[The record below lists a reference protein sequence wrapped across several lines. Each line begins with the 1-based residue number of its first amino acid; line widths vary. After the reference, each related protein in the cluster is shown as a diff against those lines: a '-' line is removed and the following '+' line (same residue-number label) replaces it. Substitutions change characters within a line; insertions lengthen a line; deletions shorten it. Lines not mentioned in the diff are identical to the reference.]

1 MEDRVRQMSALPIA
15 LTAVGGIAAL
25 AALLGRARLTM
36 AGDLIG
42 LWVYLTAMRVR
53 MPIRELVLDVRRSTA
68 QGELILLFWSYQGQD
83 QTSVEGT
90 PPVLSSPHSAEIK
103 PSLARA
109 D

>member
-1 MEDRVRQMSALPIA
+1 MEDRVRQKSPLPVAI
-15 LTAVGGIAAL
+15 TAVGGIAVL

-68 QGELILLFWSYQGQD
+68 QGELVHPFWSYQGQD

-90 PPVLSSPHSAEIK
+90 PPVPSSPKSAEIR